1 MVAER
6 EPHVP
11 HAPGSRA
18 HGSDAPG
25 SHVDAS
31 HADASRVLAAVWR
44 SESARIVAGLARFT
58 SDFALAEDLAQEA
71 VAAALAQ
78 WPTEG
83 VPERPGAWLTT
94 VAKRRAVDL
103 FRRNDALAERYAVI
117 AGGLDGASAPDPATL
132 VDGSIDDDVLRLVFV
147 ACHPVLSWEARI
159 ALTLRVVAGLSSDE
173 IARAFVVPTATVQQ
187 RIVRA
192 KKSLTAARVT
202 FESPSS
208 ADFADRLDDVLEVVY
223 LVFSEGYAATSGDRW
238 VRADLEGE
246 AIRLGRLVARL
257 VPRDAEAL
265 GLVALM
271 ELQASRFEARTSA
284 TGDVILLDDQD
295 RALWNRAGIARG
307 LDALA
312 RSDGLVGARGR
323 GPYALQAAI
332 AACHARAQEP
342 GDTDWPGIVTL
353 YDALFTLTPSPVVAL
368 NRAVAVSRAIGPA
381 SALRIV
387 DDLVGDGRLDRY
399 APLHAVRGDLL
410 ERLGR
415 PAEAG
420 DAFGRAAALTAN
432 DRERVLLTRRAR
444 LLSPTTAPIEEER

>member
-1 MVAER
+1 MVDER
-6 EPHVP
+6 ETHVP
-11 HAPGSRA
+11 AVR
-18 HGSDAPG
+18 G
-25 SHVDAS
+25 SHAYGS
-31 HADASRVLAAVWR
+31 HTDASRVLAAVWR

-58 SDFALAEDLAQEA
+58 SDFALAEDVAQDA

-103 FRRNDALAERYAVI
+103 FRRNDALAERYALI
-117 AGGLDGASAPDPATL
+117 AGGLDGASAQDPATV
-132 VDGSIDDDVLRLVFV
+132 VDGSVDDDVLRLVFV
-147 ACHPVLSWEARI
+147 ACHPVLSREARI
-159 ALTLRVVAGLSSDE
+159 ALTLRVVAGLSSEE

-192 KKSLTAARVT
+192 KKTLTAARVP

-208 ADFADRLDDVLEVVY
+208 ADFPDRLADVLEVVY
-223 LVFSEGYAATSGDRW
+223 LVFSEGYAATAGEKW
-238 VRADLEGE
+238 VRADLAGE

-284 TGDVILLDDQD
+284 SGDVILLDDQD
-295 RALWNRAGIARG
+295 RRLWNGAAIARG
-307 LDALA
+307 LDALD
-312 RSDGLVGARGR
+312 RSDRLVGARGR

-332 AACHARAQEP
+332 AACHSRAQEP

-353 YDALFTLTPSPVVAL
+353 YDALLALRPSPVVAL
-368 NRAVAVSRAIGPA
+368 NRAVAVSKAIGPA
-381 SALRIV
+381 TALRIV

-399 APLHAVRGDLL
+399 APR
-410 ERLGR
+410 
-415 PAEAG
+415 
-420 DAFGRAAALTAN
+420 TACSG
-432 DRERVLLTRRAR
+432 A
-444 LLSPTTAPIEEER
+444 